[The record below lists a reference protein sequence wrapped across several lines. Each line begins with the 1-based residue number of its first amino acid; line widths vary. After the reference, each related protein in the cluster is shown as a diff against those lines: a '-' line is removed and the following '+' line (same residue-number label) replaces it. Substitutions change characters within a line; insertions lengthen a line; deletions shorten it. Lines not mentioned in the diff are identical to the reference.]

1 MDQSR
6 LNFYN
11 FYKKSNNKKNDLIF
25 NLSKD
30 SNENSINNYSDFNSN
45 FIIFDLNF
53 IFSKKCKN
61 INKPSKLNLLKILNK
76 NTLNNLF
83 FF

>member
-30 SNENSINNYSDFNSN
+30 SNENSINNYSDSNSN
-45 FIIFDLNF
+45 LIIFDLNF
-53 IFSKKCKN
+53 IIFKKCKN
-61 INKPSKLNLLKILNK
+61 SNKSSKLYLLKILNK